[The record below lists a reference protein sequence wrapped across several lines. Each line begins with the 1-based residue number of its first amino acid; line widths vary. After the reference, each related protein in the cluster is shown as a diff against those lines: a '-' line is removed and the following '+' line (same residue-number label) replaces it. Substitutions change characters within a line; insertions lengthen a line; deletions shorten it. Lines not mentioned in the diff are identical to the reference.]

1 MRLLQKAFDF
11 QLDYTFGGLVQG
23 NHSRGSTSAGRQAP
37 ATTIPR
43 EPTSYLEV
51 ETNRDWA
58 CCELLKPPSIRT
70 LFYSFFFNYLM
81 ISYIWVHCD
90 CLQKH
95 QKRASD
101 PTTDGCEPPCGCWEL
116 NLGPLEEQSVLLT
129 AEPSLQPSSN
139 PF

>member
-58 CCELLKPPSIRT
+58 CCELLKPSSIRT
-70 LFYSFFFNYLM
+70 LFYSLFFITYLFH
-81 ISYIWVHCD
+81 IYGYTVTASRNTRRG
-90 CLQKH
+90 H
-95 QKRASD
+95 QI
-101 PTTDGCEPPCGCWEL
+101 
-116 NLGPLEEQSVLLT
+116 
-129 AEPSLQPSSN
+129 SLQMTVSHPVVAEN
-139 PF
+139 

>member
-23 NHSRGSTSAGRQAP
+23 NHSRGNTSAGRQAR

-58 CCELLKPPSIRT
+58 CSELLKPPSIRT
-70 LFYSFFFNYLM
+70 LFTLFL
-81 ISYIWVHCD
+81 
-90 CLQKH
+90 
-95 QKRASD
+95 
-101 PTTDGCEPPCGCWEL
+101 
-116 NLGPLEEQSVLLT
+116 LLT
-129 AEPSLQPSSN
+129 YFISCSLLGVFIHVCTDDRLKTDRHTHTLSQRDTCTLN
-139 PF
+139 TI